1 MFNLKMLMIIYVK
14 LFYIKKSLKF
24 FNFFVFK
31 ALALVEVKKE
41 DLIDPKFNSNAHSK
55 RCTVL

>member
-1 MFNLKMLMIIYVK
+1 MLMITYVK
-14 LFYIKKSLKF
+14 LLYFKKSLKF